1 MRRTWLLACAIACG
15 PAPHPIVPAPRP
27 VTARLPPPPPIV
39 DLDAPDVPY
48 RATVALQLQPGWGQ
62 FLDDCRLRLPRTHPL
77 NATTLAATVELA
89 VDADGHVVDVHLAS
103 SGNADY
109 DRAVRQV
116 IEDAAPLPRPPR
128 ALWADDDLV
137 HLRWLFARDRRQA
150 GPATA
155 GVVPHDLPVR
165 SVVARLL
172 AGGDLARAAR
182 RIRREPA
189 SSERDAAT
197 QALMV
202 QTLREALAST
212 DATVRRAAVVAIGRA
227 GMRELAAAVRDLL
240 ATSSDVELRIV
251 ALDAAA
257 RLADRAA
264 VSVALDQLRDDVVVN
279 RRLAGAEV
287 RALVALGAGAD
298 AASVLR
304 DHLDGAAAP
313 EPTVLH
319 VLAGLS
325 VPELGTRLVRW
336 QAATDPRVRAAACS
350 ALSAAPGGDAATAIV
365 RGLRDRDATVRAS
378 CVEAIAR
385 RVADARPA
393 LTRIRELAS
402 DRDALVRAHAIAALG
417 VLDPASLAVAPRAS
431 RGGASAA
438 RGDDRPSGGASAP
451 RAGDRSS
458 RRDGGSSAPG
468 IDRSSDESA
477 EVRAAYALALAAV
490 AAASGEGATLAET
503 RVRTLVDDRDA
514 DVRAAAWRA
523 WLALP
528 TGADTHAARAAQA
541 LRAATDSAP
550 QVRTASLAALDDD
563 AMLTRLAT
571 TDDDPQ
577 TRTEALVTLAQRRGR
592 GATAE
597 HLLQRL
603 ADATPGSAERVRT
616 ALAWLLAR

>member
-77 NATTLAATVELA
+77 NAATLAATVELA

-103 SGNADY
+103 SGNVDY

-279 RRLAGAEV
+279 RRLAAAEV

-350 ALSAAPGGDAATAIV
+350 ALSAAPGGDAASAIV

-393 LTRIRELAS
+393 LARIRELAS
-402 DRDALVRAHAIAALG
+402 DRDGLVRAHAIAALG
-417 VLDPASLAVAPRAS
+417 VLDPASLAV
-431 RGGASAA
+431 
-438 RGDDRPSGGASAP
+438 AP

-468 IDRSSDESA
+468 IDRSSDDSA